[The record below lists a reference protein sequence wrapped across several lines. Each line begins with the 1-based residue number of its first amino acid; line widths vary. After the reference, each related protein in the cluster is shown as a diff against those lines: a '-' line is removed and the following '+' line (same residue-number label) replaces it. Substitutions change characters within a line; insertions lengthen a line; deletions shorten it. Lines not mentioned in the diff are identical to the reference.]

1 MSYCN
6 FILFFHLGH
15 ILCLLIFSTSLCV
28 YLWVRKIMFS
38 ALKSSGFINNRSCIA
53 MQCRVPCS
61 AGTGTSGGGLVC
73 MFLVSCYCVWVTFS
87 FITDICTES
96 LPFVSC
102 ACSLWRYWDP
112 GRQVLMGND
121 SRSAQKCGG
130 GFSKTFTE
138 PLVLVQ
144 KPTAWWWQGHRT
156 WWQCW
161 WPVAWCVCEGISRA
175 GHMHGIIK
183 ICIEMLAL
191 GQGPQ
196 TVVAVGA

>member
-15 ILCLLIFSTSLCV
+15 ILCLQIFSTSLCV

-38 ALKSSGFINNRSCIA
+38 ALKSSGFINNKSCIA

-61 AGTGTSGGGLVC
+61 AGTGTSGGSC
-73 MFLVSCYCVWVTFS
+73 MYVACILLLCLSHFFFHSRHLHWA
-87 FITDICTES
+87 
-96 LPFVSC
+96 LPVVSC

-138 PLVLVQ
+138 PLVLGR

-156 WWQCW
+156 WWQC

-175 GHMHGIIK
+175 GHMHGVIK

-191 GQGPQ
+191 GQSPQ